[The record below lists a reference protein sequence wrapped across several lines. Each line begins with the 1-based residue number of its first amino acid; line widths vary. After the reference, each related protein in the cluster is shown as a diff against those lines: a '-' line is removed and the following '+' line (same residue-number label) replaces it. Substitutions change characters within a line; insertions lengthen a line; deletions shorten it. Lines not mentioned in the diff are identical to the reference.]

1 MEIKKPSR
9 KQLKGAFVLF
19 LVAYV
24 SVSFILLLWSVGS
37 DLGKVLLNVR
47 LYGIGGALAAS
58 LVFLTLDA
66 FRFSIL
72 SRGLGKQV
80 DFRYSMEI
88 ILSGFILAVTT
99 PFGSGGLPY
108 QVWLL
113 KRKGYSIP
121 LAVALIMLRGVVLFI
136 PYILMLPFVY
146 NHMSTGILKWVFY
159 YAVGI
164 AVVVMLALI
173 LRGDIRD
180 AMTRIRFVDFLLAI
194 LISFPA
200 QIAYLS
206 ILFFVFASVGIS
218 AGYLETLSTQL
229 VLQLTTYFS
238 PSPGGIG
245 IAEAISAFVLS
256 SGMEKSS
263 VGMVI
268 LLWRFFSAYL
278 FAIMG
283 FFVVMRRL
291 SRL

>member
-1 MEIKKPSR
+1 MEIKKPSG
-9 KQLKGAFVLF
+9 KQLKRAFVLF
-19 LVAYV
+19 LIAYV
-24 SVSFILLLWSVGS
+24 AVSFLLLLWSVGS
-37 DLGKVLLNVR
+37 DLGRVLLHIR
-47 LYGIGGALAAS
+47 IHGIVGALLAS
-58 LVFLTLDA
+58 MAFLILDGW
-66 FRFSIL
+66 RFSIL
-72 SRGLGKQV
+72 SRGLGNQV

-113 KRKGYSIP
+113 KRRGYSIP
-121 LAVALIMLRGVVLFI
+121 LAVALIMLRGVVLFV

-146 NHMSTGILKWVFY
+146 NHMSTGVLKWVFY

-164 AVVVMLALI
+164 AVVVMLALM
-173 LRGDIRD
+173 LRRDIRD
-180 AMTRIRFVDFLLAI
+180 AMTRIRFMDFLLAVI
-194 LISFPA
+194 ISFPA
-200 QIAYLS
+200 QVAYLS
-206 ILFFVFASVGIS
+206 ILFFVFASMGIS

-256 SGMEKSS
+256 SGMDKSS

-278 FAIMG
+278 FAFMG

>member
-1 MEIKKPSR
+1 MEIKKPTR
-9 KQLKGAFVLF
+9 GQLKRAFALFLIAYILVSLTVLLWSLGDDLGRVITNIRIGGLAGAFMASMV
-19 LVAYV
+19 
-24 SVSFILLLWSVGS
+24 FILLDGL
-37 DLGKVLLNVR
+37 
-47 LYGIGGALAAS
+47 
-58 LVFLTLDA
+58 
-66 FRFSIL
+66 RFSIL
-72 SRGLGKQV
+72 SRGLGRQI
-80 DFRYSMEI
+80 DFWYSMEI

-136 PYILMLPFVY
+136 PYLLMLPLVY
-146 NHMSTGILKWVFY
+146 QHMNTGILRWVFY

-164 AVVVMLALI
+164 AVVVMLALL
-173 LRGDIRD
+173 LRRDIRN
-180 AMTRIRFVDFLLAI
+180 AMYRIRFIDFLLAI
-194 LISFPA
+194 FISFPA

-206 ILFFVFASVGIS
+206 ILFFVFSSLGIS
-218 AGYLETLSTQL
+218 AGYVETLSTQL

-256 SGMEKSS
+256 SGMEKSF

-268 LLWRFFSAYL
+268 VLWRFFSAYL

>member
-1 MEIKKPSR
+1 MEIKKPYG
-9 KQLKGAFVLF
+9 KQLKRAFALF
-19 LVAYV
+19 LIAYV
-24 SVSFILLLWSVGS
+24 VVSFALLLWSMGGE
-37 DLGKVLLNVR
+37 LGRVLSNIR
-47 LYGIGGALAAS
+47 IPGIVGALLAS
-58 LVFLTLDA
+58 LLFIFLDGL
-66 FRFSIL
+66 RFSIL

-80 DFRYSMEI
+80 GFWYSMEV

-146 NHMSTGILKWVFY
+146 RHMSTGVLRWVFY

-173 LRGDIRD
+173 LRRDIRS
-180 AMTRIRFVDFLLAI
+180 AMSRIRIMDFLLAI

-206 ILFFVFASVGIS
+206 ILFFVFASLGIS

-256 SGMEKSS
+256 SGMERSF

-268 LLWRFFSAYL
+268 VLWRFFSAYI
-278 FAIMG
+278 FAIVG